1 MVVYER
7 VFETVFDRETQRLF
21 SKWSLTG
28 GGRLREVVARRE
40 LTVIPFLFRAVITSV
55 LDEDP
60 PCLVVGG
67 GGGGGWGYTRHH
79 LYEKPHGQ
87 NLLALKFEMSH

>member
-1 MVVYER
+1 MTPDVSPPLSYKQLSGRVAGLLVATLLHCRHRKMVI
-7 VFETVFDRETQRLF
+7 
-21 SKWSLTG
+21 K
-28 GGRLREVVARRE
+28 
-40 LTVIPFLFRAVITSV
+40 SV

-67 GGGGGWGYTRHH
+67 YARHR
-79 LYEKPHGQ
+79 LSDEPHGQ